1 MRTSHMLSWLLIAS
15 ASLPVAAQPADAS
28 RGQLLYSTHCIECH
42 TVQMHW
48 REQKKARDWP
58 TLMAQVRRW
67 QAEARL
73 QWSEQDVNDVTRHLN
88 DTIYRFH
95 PPAAVGHAGQN
106 R

>member
-1 MRTSHMLSWLLIAS
+1 MRSCHLLPWLLFAAS
-15 ASLPVAAQPADAS
+15 ALPAAAQPSDAA

-42 TVQMHW
+42 TVRMHW
-48 REQKKARDWP
+48 RQQKKARDWP

-73 QWSEQDVNDVTRHLN
+73 QWSEQDINDVARHLN
-88 DTIYRFH
+88 DTIYRF
-95 PPAAVGHAGQN
+95 PPPVSVGQAVHK

>member
-1 MRTSHMLSWLLIAS
+1 MHPFHTMLLLLA
-15 ASLPVAAQPADAS
+15 ATAVLPAAAQPADAA

-42 TVQMHW
+42 TTQMHW

-58 TLMAQVRRW
+58 TLIAQVRRW

-73 QWSEQDVNDVTRHLN
+73 QWSEQDINDVARHLN
-88 DTIYRFH
+88 DTIYGF
-95 PPAAVGHAGQN
+95 PPPVTVGQGAQK